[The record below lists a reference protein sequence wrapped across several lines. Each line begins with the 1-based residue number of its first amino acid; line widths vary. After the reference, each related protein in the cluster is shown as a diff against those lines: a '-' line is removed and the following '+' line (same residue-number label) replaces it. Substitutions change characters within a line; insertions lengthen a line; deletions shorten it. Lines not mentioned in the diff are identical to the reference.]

1 MSLGLHDALE
11 APQHIGPGLV
21 VAEEVEVLLQD
32 EQQGAPAAQHHV
44 SPGDGSSQ
52 LKYSSVEDT

>member
-11 APQHIGPGLV
+11 APQHVGPGLV

-32 EQQGAPAAQHHV
+32 EQQGAPAPHHHV
-44 SPGDGSSQ
+44 GPGD
-52 LKYSSVEDT
+52 

>member
-11 APQHIGPGLV
+11 APQHVGPGLV

-32 EQQGAPAAQHHV
+32 EQQGAPAAHHHV
-44 SPGDGSSQ
+44 GPGD
-52 LKYSSVEDT
+52 